1 MREYEKE
8 KNTSEDDAREQR
20 ARVILLGSTSSWLVF
35 LPGLRGLATIGT
47 VSAAIQQT
55 LPEIFESLP
64 KNENEW
70 PEDLRKDL
78 EQFVELTKSENGL
91 IPKSAA
97 PACFDVSRQRWDQMC
112 KEYSFKSWMFFG
124 KRFYSR
130 IQLEEFSKIDRN
142 ALRGNKS
149 SKNHKLVRMLKD
161 TLSEANKTDS

>member
-1 MREYEKE
+1 M
-8 KNTSEDDAREQR
+8 TTA
-20 ARVILLGSTSSWLVF
+20 V
-35 LPGLRGLATIGT
+35 
-47 VSAAIQQT
+47 QQT
-55 LPEIFESLP
+55 LPDIFEGLP
-64 KNENEW
+64 TNENEW
-70 PEDLRKDL
+70 PEELRKDL
-78 EQFVELTKSENGL
+78 AQFVELTKSENGL
-91 IPKSAA
+91 IPKSAC
-97 PACFDVSRQRWDQMC
+97 PACFGVSRQRWDQMC